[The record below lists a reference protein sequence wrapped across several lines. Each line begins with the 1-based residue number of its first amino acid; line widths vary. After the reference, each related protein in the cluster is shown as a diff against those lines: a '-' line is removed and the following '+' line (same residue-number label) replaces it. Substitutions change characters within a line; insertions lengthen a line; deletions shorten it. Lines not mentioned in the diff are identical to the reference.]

1 MSTGPTGAA
10 GLNVLM
16 TSTSYPENLQDWR
29 GRFIANMAGALAR
42 RDDISLSLWA
52 PPGDLPAG
60 VAAAS
65 TPADAAW
72 LAHLS
77 QRGGIAHLLRTRK
90 LLAMGTILSLIAR
103 LGRAY
108 RKHSPD
114 VAHVNWLQNALPLWG
129 TSTPAVITVLGTD
142 FGLLRLPGMRSLL
155 RALLRQRR
163 AILAPNAEWMRP
175 FLQQAFGDVAEV
187 RTIAFGVDDPWF
199 ELVRQPLTVE
209 GPRHWLAVTRLTKNK
224 IGDLFEWG
232 DGLFGTGRQLHL
244 FGPMQEQISLPSWV
258 QYHGPTHPAD
268 LLERWFP
275 IACGLITLSRH
286 DEGRPQVM
294 LEAMAAGLP
303 VLASDLPAHRDIVQ
317 HRATGWLAE
326 TPQDLATG
334 LAWLNDA
341 ANNRHTGQ
349 AARRWIKDRVG
360 TWDDCAGRY
369 AAAYQELLG
378 RGS

>member
-1 MSTGPTGAA
+1 MGAA

-129 TSTPAVITVLGTD
+129 TSTPALITVLGTD
-142 FGLLRLPGMRSLL
+142 FGLLRLPGMKSLL

-349 AARRWIKDRVG
+349 AARRRIKDRVG
-360 TWDDCAGRY
+360 TWDDCADRY

-378 RGS
+378 WGS

>member
-77 QRGGIAHLLRTRK
+77 QRDGIAHLLRTRK